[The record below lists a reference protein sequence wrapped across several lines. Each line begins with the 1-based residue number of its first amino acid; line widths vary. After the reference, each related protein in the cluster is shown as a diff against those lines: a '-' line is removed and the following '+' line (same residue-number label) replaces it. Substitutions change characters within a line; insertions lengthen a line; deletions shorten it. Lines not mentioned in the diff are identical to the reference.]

1 MKKNMGTTDKS
12 IRILAAVV
20 MVVLYYT
27 NILSGMAAIVPGIL
41 AIVFLLTSLISF
53 CPLYL
58 PFGINTRKRKNK

>member
-1 MKKNMGTTDKS
+1 MGTTDKS

-53 CPLYL
+53 CSLYL
-58 PFGINTRKRKNK
+58 PLGINTRKRKNK

>member
-1 MKKNMGTTDKS
+1 MGTTDKS